1 MNNQFRKKSQIFLIA
16 YIISNEEVECKLF
29 DLFNVCSNDIDEI
42 VDIPINYESCYF
54 FKSKRLRPLVDLV
67 IYLMR
72 RMTQELC

>member
-42 VDIPINYESCYF
+42 VDIPINYESC
-54 FKSKRLRPLVDLV
+54 
-67 IYLMR
+67 
-72 RMTQELC
+72 